1 MTPADLEK
9 ELKAGKVR
17 PVYVLA
23 GEERYLSDQAA
34 RLLRKQLVDP
44 AMADFNEDALTVGDS
59 GVTAERI
66 LAAARTAPMMADR
79 RFVLVRGIE
88 RWEGRG
94 DAGKD
99 DDKKKEG
106 PLDLLARYAEAPV
119 DSACLVLMAGK
130 LDSRRRLAALAKKQN
145 FLVSCEPLDRRALK
159 GWIEREFKA
168 RGHAL
173 EAGVGEHLAE
183 IAGPELGHVADAV
196 ERLALY
202 VGAGQKITADAVAQ
216 VVTRVRET
224 DVWELST
231 AVGARDLSHALAVLD
246 QVYAPR
252 EGIALLAMLASSI
265 RKLLRF
271 ALAVEGGASPED
283 AARTAGVP
291 PFKVREA
298 AAQARAMSTAELE
311 RWLFVLAEADGA
323 LKGSRRPERTILDGL
338 LLDLVGRRPPA
349 DAPRTAP

>member
-44 AMADFNEDALTVGDS
+44 SMADFNEDTLSVGDS

-66 LAAARTAPMMADR
+66 LSAVRTAPMMADR

-94 DAGKD
+94 DASKD

-145 FLVSCEPLDRRALK
+145 FLVSCEPLDRRALR
-159 GWIEREFKA
+159 GWIEQRLKT

-173 EAGVGEHLAE
+173 DPGVAEHLAE

-202 VGAGQKITADAVAQ
+202 VGAGQKITADAA
-216 VVTRVRET
+216 
-224 DVWELST
+224 
-231 AVGARDLSHALAVLD
+231 
-246 QVYAPR
+246 Y
-252 EGIALLAMLASSI
+252 EGIVRTCVSLARGLNLKVVAEG
-265 RKLLRF
+265 
-271 ALAVEGGASPED
+271 VETEGQ
-283 AARTAGVP
+283 
-291 PFKVREA
+291 A
-298 AAQARAMSTAELE
+298 AALRALGCDQAQGFYYSPPVPAEQLM
-311 RWLFVLAEADGA
+311 RM
-323 LKGSRRPERTILDGL
+323 LKAGPMHRPG
-338 LLDLVGRRPPA
+338 
-349 DAPRTAP
+349 